1 MKKHIAALACALA
14 LLLSFSGCATL
25 FSLRQETDG
34 ASSATQTPAPAA
46 TPDAT
51 PEPTPASTA
60 EPTPTASPTPDP
72 AAALQGGTWISYHE
86 TDGVEILVFELT
98 FNPDGTMT
106 YLAGWYYSEVAY
118 LGSGTYTADGER
130 IAYSLSSDAH
140 EPAQMDGSAAYSLAD
155 GLLTLSAPEGDA
167 FTYLLESES
176 LTFAVK
182 GSAQD
187 VPPAF

>member
-34 ASSATQTPAPAA
+34 TSSATQTPAPAA

-98 FNPDGTMT
+98 FNPDGTMM

-130 IAYSLSSDAH
+130 IA
-140 EPAQMDGSAAYSLAD
+140 
-155 GLLTLSAPEGDA
+155 
-167 FTYLLESES
+167 
-176 LTFAVK
+176 
-182 GSAQD
+182 
-187 VPPAF
+187 